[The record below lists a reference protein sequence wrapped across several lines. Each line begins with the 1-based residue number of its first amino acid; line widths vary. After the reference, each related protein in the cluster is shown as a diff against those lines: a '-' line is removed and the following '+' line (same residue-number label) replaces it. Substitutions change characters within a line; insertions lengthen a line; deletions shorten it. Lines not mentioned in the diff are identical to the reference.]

1 MLNKIN
7 KYMNIENAKGLIEKL
22 YVDSLDIITVDP
34 MVHPLRIIEASKSI
48 IGIKPEDP
56 LEKLL
61 FYCEGKTA
69 DIKLFKKKYDFS
81 KSKLP
86 EVVSLLNL
94 EISLLDKDKKKSAEN
109 IFYLTK
115 VSDGLHILEFLLEFS
130 LKHCL
135 QSYFLVWSIYRMERF
150 LGLKYINRSLILSVE
165 YIINDISEKRLNLNF
180 DIDEYIFENSF
191 DLNLFHDV
199 FTLYRIS
206 GEKFIRR
213 NSIYPL
219 VCSLVKDTKCNQC
232 EKPEYHVLDEQKE
245 MGRHW
250 IYKFVNNIKMN
261 DLNDG
266 LILNLDAARGTL
278 KILTDKD
285 KINFIWNYLNK
296 II

>member
-22 YVDSLDIITVDP
+22 YVDSLNVISVDP
-34 MVHPLRIIEASKSI
+34 VNHPLRIIEASKSI
-48 IGIKPEDP
+48 IGIKPEEP

-61 FYCEGKTA
+61 LYCEGKTT

-86 EVVSLLNL
+86 EVVSLLDL
-94 EISLLDKDKKKSAEN
+94 EISLLDKDKKKSAKN
-109 IFYLTK
+109 IFFLTK

-135 QSYFLVWSIYRMERF
+135 KSYFLVWSIYRMERF
-150 LGLKYINRSLILSVE
+150 LGLKYINRSLILSIE
-165 YIINDISEKRLNLNF
+165 YIINDISDKRLNLNF

-191 DLNLFHDV
+191 DLSLFHDI
-199 FTLYRIS
+199 FTLYRIR
-206 GEKFIRR
+206 GEKFIRM

-219 VCSLVKDTKCNQC
+219 VCSLIKNVECVQCTKPQ
-232 EKPEYHVLDEQKE
+232 YHVLDEQKK

-250 IYKFVNNIKMN
+250 IYKFVNNIKIN
-261 DLNDG
+261 DLNDE

-278 KILTDKD
+278 KILTNKD